1 MKTDKE
7 LLRQGRYSE
16 ALGDNYNHS
25 PYSIIPFDKDN
36 QPLDSISGFSSFKKA
51 DDVAKSK
58 NYHNYIIYDANA
70 DWL

>member
-1 MKTDKE
+1 METDKE

-36 QPLDSISGFSSFKKA
+36 QPLDSISGYDTFYEADNDAKKM
-51 DDVAKSK
+51 
-58 NYHNYIIYDANA
+58 NFHNYIIFDSNA